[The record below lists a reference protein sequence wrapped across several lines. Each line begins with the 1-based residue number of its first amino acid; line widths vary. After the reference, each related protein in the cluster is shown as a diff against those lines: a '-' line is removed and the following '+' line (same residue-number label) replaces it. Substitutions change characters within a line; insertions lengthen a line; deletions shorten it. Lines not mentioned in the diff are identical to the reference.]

1 MKNFEPHYEP
11 HYKYVTREV
20 NGNKQVIA
28 ISSYAGKTVKGVA
41 TCSPEDKFSQTYGE
55 KLATARCGV
64 KIATKRYKRATEK
77 AKEAERQFEMAK
89 AYFNRM
95 KQYES
100 DSKERM
106 KKANKYL
113 NSIISDLK

>member
-1 MKNFEPHYEP
+1 MMNFEP

-41 TCSPEDKFSQTYGE
+41 TCSPDDNFSQSSGE

-64 KIATKRYKRATEK
+64 KIATKRHKRATEK
-77 AKEAERQFEMAK
+77 LEEAERQFEMAK
-89 AYFNRM
+89 TYLDRM

-106 KKANKYL
+106 KKADKYL
-113 NSIISDLK
+113 NSILSDLK